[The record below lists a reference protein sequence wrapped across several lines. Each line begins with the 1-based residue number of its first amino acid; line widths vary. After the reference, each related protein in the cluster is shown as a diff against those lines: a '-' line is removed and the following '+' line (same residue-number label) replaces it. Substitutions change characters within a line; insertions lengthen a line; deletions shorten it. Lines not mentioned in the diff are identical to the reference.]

1 MILTLQIPYI
11 KAFLK
16 TLHRGL
22 YRYVKSESSQK
33 IQDKDEIEL
42 MNKHFNG
49 KSYVKDGI
57 ESDFWLDFNV
67 GFWYCMYNFNKDME
81 LWQKQNLKNHIM

>member
-33 IQDKDEIEL
+33 EKKIQDKDEIEL

-57 ESDFWLDFNV
+57 DSDF
-67 GFWYCMYNFNKDME
+67 
-81 LWQKQNLKNHIM
+81 

>member
-1 MILTLQIPYI
+1 MILTLQKPYI

-22 YRYVKSESSQK
+22 YPVVKSKSSQK
-33 IQDKDEIEL
+33 DKKIIKNKDEIKL
-42 MNKHFNG
+42 MDKHFNG

-57 ESDFWLDFNV
+57 ESDF
-67 GFWYCMYNFNKDME
+67 
-81 LWQKQNLKNHIM
+81 

>member
-33 IQDKDEIEL
+33 EKQIQDKDEIEL

-57 ESDFWLDFNV
+57 ESDF
-67 GFWYCMYNFNKDME
+67 
-81 LWQKQNLKNHIM
+81 

>member
-1 MILTLQIPYI
+1 MSMILTLQIPYI

-33 IQDKDEIEL
+33 EKKIQNKNEIEL

-57 ESDFWLDFNV
+57 ESDF
-67 GFWYCMYNFNKDME
+67 
-81 LWQKQNLKNHIM
+81 

>member
-1 MILTLQIPYI
+1 MSILIMKIQLKPYI
-11 KAFLK
+11 KAFLQ

-22 YRYVKSESSQK
+22 YPAVKSESSQK
-33 IQDKDEIEL
+33 SKKDEKRLHEADVASRNQIEL

-57 ESDFWLDFNV
+57 ESDF
-67 GFWYCMYNFNKDME
+67 
-81 LWQKQNLKNHIM
+81 

>member
-16 TLHRGL
+16 PLHRGL
-22 YRYVKSESSQK
+22 YRYVKSESSQKEKK

-57 ESDFWLDFNV
+57 ESDF
-67 GFWYCMYNFNKDME
+67 
-81 LWQKQNLKNHIM
+81 

>member
-1 MILTLQIPYI
+1 MSTLIMKIQLKPYI

-22 YRYVKSESSQK
+22 YPSVKSKSSQNEKK
-33 IQDKDEIEL
+33 IKKKNEIEL
-42 MNKHFNG
+42 MDKHFNG

-57 ESDFWLDFNV
+57 ESDF
-67 GFWYCMYNFNKDME
+67 
-81 LWQKQNLKNHIM
+81 

>member
-33 IQDKDEIEL
+33 EKKIQNKNEIEL

-57 ESDFWLDFNV
+57 ESDF
-67 GFWYCMYNFNKDME
+67 
-81 LWQKQNLKNHIM
+81 

>member
-1 MILTLQIPYI
+1 MNMMMITPIKPYI

-22 YRYVKSESSQK
+22 YPVVKSKSSQK
-33 IQDKDEIEL
+33 DKKVKKNKDEIEL
-42 MNKHFNG
+42 MDKHFNG

-57 ESDFWLDFNV
+57 ESDF
-67 GFWYCMYNFNKDME
+67 
-81 LWQKQNLKNHIM
+81 

>member
-1 MILTLQIPYI
+1 MNMMMITPIKPYI

-22 YRYVKSESSQK
+22 YRYVKSESSQKEKK

-57 ESDFWLDFNV
+57 ESDF
-67 GFWYCMYNFNKDME
+67 
-81 LWQKQNLKNHIM
+81 

>member
-1 MILTLQIPYI
+1 MKKCWMSILMMKIQLKPYI
-11 KAFLK
+11 KAFLQ

-22 YRYVKSESSQK
+22 YPSVKSESSQK
-33 IQDKDEIEL
+33 AKKDAKRLHEADVASRNQIEL

-57 ESDFWLDFNV
+57 ESDF
-67 GFWYCMYNFNKDME
+67 
-81 LWQKQNLKNHIM
+81 

>member
-1 MILTLQIPYI
+1 MNILMMMNLKQYI
-11 KAFLK
+11 KAFLQ

-22 YRYVKSESSQK
+22 YPSVKSESSQK
-33 IQDKDEIEL
+33 TKKDAKRLHEADTASRNQIEL

-57 ESDFWLDFNV
+57 ESDF
-67 GFWYCMYNFNKDME
+67 
-81 LWQKQNLKNHIM
+81 

>member
-1 MILTLQIPYI
+1 MNTLIIMTVLKQYI
-11 KAFLK
+11 KSFFQ

-22 YRYVKSESSQK
+22 YPSVKSKSSQK
-33 IQDKDEIEL
+33 AKKDAKRLHEANISSKNQIEL

-57 ESDFWLDFNV
+57 ESDF
-67 GFWYCMYNFNKDME
+67 
-81 LWQKQNLKNHIM
+81 